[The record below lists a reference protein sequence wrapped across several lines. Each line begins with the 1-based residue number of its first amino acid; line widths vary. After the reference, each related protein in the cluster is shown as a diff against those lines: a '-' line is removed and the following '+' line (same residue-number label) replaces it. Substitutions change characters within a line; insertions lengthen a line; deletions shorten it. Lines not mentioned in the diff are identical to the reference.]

1 MLIHIDLDTKAEP
14 EAWSAMLEWLSKTGS
29 TVPVSLPPVE
39 VPAPKPAP
47 EPEEAAE
54 EPEEK
59 PAPKRRGRRPAAK
72 PAPEPEPE
80 DEPEEE
86 QADEEEDDDQSDL
99 LGGDATTPE
108 YTMDDALAKGSAL
121 IGDGKAAVLKR
132 AIKQCGVAR
141 VGELTPKLLPKFFAA
156 IEE

>member
-29 TVPVSLPPVE
+29 TVPVSLPPVV
-39 VPAPKPAP
+39 VPAPEPAP

-59 PAPKRRGRRPAAK
+59 PAPKRRGRRPAVK
-72 PAPEPEPE
+72 PAPEP
-80 DEPEEE
+80 EPEEE
-86 QADEEEDDDQSDL
+86 QADEEEDDDQADL

-121 IGDGKAAVLKR
+121 IGDGKAADLKR
-132 AIKQCGVAR
+132 ALKQCGVAR